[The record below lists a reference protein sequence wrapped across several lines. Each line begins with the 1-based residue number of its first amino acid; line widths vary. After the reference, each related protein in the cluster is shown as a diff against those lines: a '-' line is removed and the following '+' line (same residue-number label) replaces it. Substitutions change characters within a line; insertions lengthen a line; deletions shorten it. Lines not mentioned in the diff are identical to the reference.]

1 MNTMSVATYKVVW
14 FIHLYAP
21 KALGSLPGEK
31 LERWLST
38 REAQGEL
45 SVVATPHGKVLAVGA
60 ATEQPDGVVH
70 VDLLIGRGGAW
81 RRCLEHVRQRWP
93 DWQTRT
99 FTAVRRG
106 RHRRVN
112 MKRLLTR

>member
-1 MNTMSVATYKVVW
+1 MNTIPIPAEKVVW

-21 KALGSLPGEK
+21 KAMGSLPAEK
-31 LERWLST
+31 LQQWLST

-45 SVVATPHGKVLAVGA
+45 SLRVSHDGRVQAVAA
-60 ATEQPDGVVH
+60 ATEQPDGLVH
-70 VDLLIGRGGAW
+70 VDLLVGPNGAW
-81 RRCLEHVRQRWP
+81 RRCLEDVRRRWP

-106 RHRRVN
+106 RTRMIN